1 MNPIEIQKEII
12 KLGGIREIYK
22 SCRDIDSI
30 FGKKKAALLRD
41 VTGIACYTYN
51 REEPKIKELLENM
64 RNIKFDEYADDY
76 KEYSRKKQEAN
87 KAYCD
92 YVNNGPTPMY
102 KIKDDFILY
111 LSRDDYSKS
120 HAKYYSPILMEAL
133 GEIDKIIP
141 YENYSRLERKEEIE
155 LYKKIVEILLK
166 FDCIEKELLI

>member
-1 MNPIEIQKEII
+1 MNPVEIQKEII

-30 FGKKKAALLRD
+30 FGKKNATLLRD
-41 VTGIACYTYN
+41 ITGIACYTYH
-51 REEPKIKELLENM
+51 REEPKIKELFENM
-64 RNIKFDEYADDY
+64 NSINFDDYDDY
-76 KEYSRKKQEAN
+76 KEYGRKKQEAN

-92 YVNNGPTPMY
+92 YINNSPTPMY
-102 KIKDDFILY
+102 RIKDDFILY

-133 GEIDKIIP
+133 VEIDKIIP

-166 FDCIEKELLI
+166 FDCIEKEVLI

>member
-30 FGKKKAALLRD
+30 FGKKKATLLRYI
-41 VTGIACYTYN
+41 TEIACYTYN
-51 REEPKIKELLENM
+51 REEPKIKELFENL
-64 RNIKFDEYADDY
+64 RNIKFDEYNDY
-76 KEYSRKKQEAN
+76 KEYSRKKREAN
-87 KAYCD
+87 EAYCD
-92 YVNNGPTPMY
+92 YINNSPTPMY

-111 LSRDDYSKS
+111 LSKDDYSKS
-120 HAKYYSPILMEAL
+120 HAKYYSPILMEAFI
-133 GEIDKIIP
+133 EIDKIIP
-141 YENYSRLERKEEIE
+141 YENYSNIERKEEIE